1 MVRGTRPSI
10 FLKGLFLVL
19 ALAAACLME
28 IRAETARVRQSSTS
42 GATAGGLFIPAGLA
56 PATSGPTKSDGVYKP
71 NTNREIYQKIS
82 TDYQEIVGLTNQVNE
97 GKPLPAAEILLL
109 YEAGK
114 HTRIGLQS
122 RSLRVWAREAER
134 SEDFPEA
141 IAFYKNPTFLDE
153 PLMDAIAG
161 ARTAKDYSP
170 AQRRQAIQR
179 GVERIIYH
187 WSRHYIQRGTAE
199 INAGFIDEAWA
210 IYVGEEKGGKYPNS
224 VAATAQSMEARLKR
238 TGSVDEPLRRGMSQL
253 QKAAADKNATA
264 CAAAA
269 SEIYSRF
276 HAIFYL
282 GTAYD
287 LNEALKAAEAGNLE
301 NAKTAIAD
309 GFALYRS
316 IQPQVAEADPEADK
330 TIVAYYQS
338 DPSRLSAALR
348 DSALAALNRTA
359 SALLLKQSD
368 LVTAANF

>member
-10 FLKGLFLVL
+10 FFRGLLLVL
-19 ALAAACLME
+19 ALAAASLMQ
-28 IRAETARVRQSSTS
+28 IQAGAARVRQSNTS

-82 TDYQEIVGLTNQVNE
+82 TDYQEIVALTNQMNE

-114 HTRIGLQS
+114 HSRIGLQS
-122 RSLRVWAREAER
+122 RSLRVWAREGER

-141 IAFYKNPTFLDE
+141 VAFYKNPTFLDE

-161 ARTAKDYSP
+161 ARTAKDYTP

-187 WSRHYIQRGTAE
+187 WSRHYIQRGAAE
-199 INAGFIDEAWA
+199 MNPGFIDEAWA

-224 VAATAQSMEARLKR
+224 VAATAQSMEARFKR
-238 TGSVDEPLRRGMSQL
+238 SGSVDEPLRRGMSQL

-287 LNEALKAAEAGNLE
+287 LNDALKAAQAGNLE

-309 GFALYRS
+309 GLALYRS
-316 IQPQVAEADPEADK
+316 IQPQVAKADPEADK
-330 TIVAYYQS
+330 IIVAYYQS

-368 LVTAANF
+368 LVA

>member
-1 MVRGTRPSI
+1 
-10 FLKGLFLVL
+10 LKGLFLVL

-28 IRAETARVRQSSTS
+28 IHAGAVAARVGQSSTS

-56 PATSGPTKSDGVYKP
+56 PATSGLTKSDGVYKP

-82 TDYQEIVGLTNQVNE
+82 TDYQEIVALTNQVNE
-97 GKPLPAAEILLL
+97 GKALPAAEILLL

-141 IAFYKNPTFLDE
+141 VAFYKNPTFLDE
-153 PLMDAIAG
+153 PLMDAVAG
-161 ARTAKDYSP
+161 ARTAKDYTA

-179 GVERIIYH
+179 GVERIVYH

-199 INAGFIDEAWA
+199 MNAGFIDEAWA

-224 VAATAQSMEARLKR
+224 VAATAQSMETRFKR
-238 TGSVDEPLRRGMSQL
+238 SGSVDEPLRRGMSQL
-253 QKAAADKNATA
+253 QKAAAEKNATA
-264 CAAAA
+264 CASAA

-282 GTAYD
+282 GTAYN
-287 LNEALKAAEAGNLE
+287 LNEAWKAAQAGNLE

-316 IQPQVAEADPEADK
+316 IQPQVAKADPEADK